1 MFWSNDSNR
10 CMHARY
16 MCRTDM
22 WMSKSWTGK
31 LHYLIMYVSV
41 ARTARK
47 ARHTHV
53 TRTSHARTAGAYA
66 AGAFALCTSRSGV
79 CGRSGVRGVPKG
91 VQQASI
97 SWSGVFRMR
106 CYIQC
111 AARIP
116 LRLGGAWSRGTVNVC
131 YAHTLLRVHRSLFQ
145 RTEPVERC
153 SGWNFR

>member
-1 MFWSNDSNR
+1 MCLSHAQ
-10 CMHARY
+10 HAR
-16 MCRTDM
+16 
-22 WMSKSWTGK
+22 
-31 LHYLIMYVSV
+31 
-41 ARTARK
+41 
-47 ARHTHV
+47 HV

-116 LRLGGAWSRGTVNVC
+116 IRLGGAWSRGGKLCAVPMRPACPSRCQAIWASSGCVFYSLGSFPVC
-131 YAHTLLRVHRSLFQ
+131 LCLFYALKMKGMVWHGKGFW
-145 RTEPVERC
+145 C
-153 SGWNFR
+153 SG